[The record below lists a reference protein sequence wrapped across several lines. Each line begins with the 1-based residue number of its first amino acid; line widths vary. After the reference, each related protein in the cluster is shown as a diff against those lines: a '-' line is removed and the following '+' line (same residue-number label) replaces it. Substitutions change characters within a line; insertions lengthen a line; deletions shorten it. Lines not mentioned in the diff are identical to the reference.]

1 MESGQSVMQI
11 NKFAS
16 QALTTRNSNAMSNGP
31 AEFTRR
37 KNWSQNVL
45 EELRDVIHVLSSDL
59 NVLYC
64 SPASREFLGYQPAE
78 LMGHSFSE
86 YIHVDDVDMF
96 TREFRTAQTN
106 GSIMRVSYRFLRKD
120 GKYTTLETRGHF
132 FKQGFFG
139 SARSVPAEMTRMMDT
154 FLDYKMENEILKRK
168 VAIAKAKANQGRAA
182 PKQPSHQEPSPQE
195 TLTDTPDSSAR
206 DDASHN
212 PNYGDNEFDDDD
224 YEDDFEELFAPSANV
239 YTQGVLNTYGVS
251 ESVSLFTGLH
261 FDMGE
266 RSRGISMGLEGEL
279 FNTLVAPTIG
289 EEGGASNETVD
300 KLKPGKKRRS
310 NEDDTERICT
320 DCGRTDAPEWR
331 RGPRGPKTLCNAC
344 GLRWA
349 KTSKTQGGD
358 AQDMQES

>member
-16 QALTTRNSNAMSNGP
+16 QALTTRNGGNIHASGP
-31 AEFTRR
+31 PEFTRR

-78 LMGHSFSE
+78 LMGHSFTE
-86 YIHVDDVDMF
+86 YIHVDDIDIF

-106 GSIMRVSYRFLRKD
+106 GSIMRVTYRLLRKD

-154 FLDYKMENEILKRK
+154 FLDYKMENEMLKRQ
-168 VAIAKAKANQGRAA
+168 VQMAKQKANSGKAQLT
-182 PKQPSHQEPSPQE
+182 QQEPSPQ
-195 TLTDTPDSSAR
+195 TSHQHTPSTMR
-206 DDASHN
+206 DDLSATHN
-212 PNYGDNEFDDDD
+212 NEGDFGDEEE
-224 YEDDFEELFAPSANV
+224 YEDDIEELFAPSASV
-239 YTQGVLNTYGVS
+239 YAQGVLNSYGVS

-261 FDMGE
+261 FDLGE
-266 RSRGISMGLEGEL
+266 RSRGISMGIEGEL
-279 FNTLVAPTIG
+279 FNTLVPPAIG
-289 EEGGASNETVD
+289 EEGGAQNETLD
-300 KLKPGKKRRS
+300 KLKSGKKRRG
-310 NEDDTERICT
+310 DDDHERICT

-331 RGPRGPKTLCNAC
+331 RGPRGPKT
-344 GLRWA
+344 
-349 KTSKTQGGD
+349 
-358 AQDMQES
+358 

>member
-1 MESGQSVMQI
+1 MEAGQSVMQI

-16 QALTTRNSNAMSNGP
+16 QALTTRNSNIMSNGP

-59 NVLYC
+59 NILYC

-86 YIHVDDVDMF
+86 YIHVDDVDIF

-106 GSIMRVSYRFLRKD
+106 GSIMRVTYRFLRKD

-154 FLDYKMENEILKRK
+154 FLDYKMENEILRRK

-182 PKQPSHQEPSPQE
+182 PKQPTQQEPSPQSS
-195 TLTDTPDSSAR
+195 LTNTPGSSAR
-206 DDASHN
+206 DDVSATAQHPS
-212 PNYGDNEFDDDD
+212 YGENEYDEDE

-261 FDMGE
+261 FDLGE

-289 EEGGASNETVD
+289 EEGGAANETAD
-300 KLKPGKKRRS
+300 KLKSGKKVR
-310 NEDDTERICT
+310 
-320 DCGRTDAPEWR
+320 
-331 RGPRGPKTLCNAC
+331 L
-344 GLRWA
+344 L
-349 KTSKTQGGD
+349 
-358 AQDMQES
+358 

>member
-1 MESGQSVMQI
+1 MEGQAVMQI

-16 QALTTRNSNAMSNGP
+16 QALTSRNSGNMSTTGP
-31 AEFTRR
+31 PEFTRR

-59 NVLYC
+59 NILYC

-78 LMGHSFSE
+78 LMGHTFTE
-86 YIHVDDVDMF
+86 YIHVDDIDIF

-106 GSIMRVSYRFLRKD
+106 GSIMRVTYRLLRKD

-139 SARSVPAEMTRMMDT
+139 SARAVPAEMTRMMDT
-154 FLDYKMENEILKRK
+154 FLDYKMENEMLKRQ
-168 VAIAKAKANQGRAA
+168 VQIAKQKASQ
-182 PKQPSHQEPSPQE
+182 KQMPQEPSPQSSSQH
-195 TLTDTPDSSAR
+195 TPSTNNQNTSSEY
-206 DDASHN
+206 DEND
-212 PNYGDNEFDDDD
+212 E
-224 YEDDFEELFAPSANV
+224 YEDDFEDLFAPAASESV
-239 YTQGVLNTYGVS
+239 YAQGVLNTYGVS

-261 FDMGE
+261 FDLGE
-266 RSRGISMGLEGEL
+266 RSRGISMGIEGEL
-279 FNTLVAPTIG
+279 FNTLIAPSIG
-289 EEGGASNETVD
+289 DESGEQNETVD
-300 KLKPGKKRRS
+300 KLKSGKKRR
-310 NEDDTERICT
+310 NDDDQERICT

-349 KTSKTQGGD
+349 KSNKSQGGD
-358 AQDMQES
+358 NADMQDA

>member
-16 QALTTRNSNAMSNGP
+16 QALSTRNGSNINTSGP
-31 AEFTRR
+31 PEFTRR

-78 LMGHSFSE
+78 LMGHSFTE
-86 YIHVDDVDMF
+86 YIHVDDIDIF

-106 GSIMRVSYRFLRKD
+106 GSIMRVTYRLLRKD

-154 FLDYKMENEILKRK
+154 FLDYKMENEMLKRQ
-168 VAIAKAKANQGRAA
+168 VQLAKQKANSGKAQLT
-182 PKQPSHQEPSPQE
+182 QQEPSPQ
-195 TLTDTPDSSAR
+195 TSNHTPSTIR
-206 DDASHN
+206 DDLFPSHN
-212 PNYGDNEFDDDD
+212 ASEFDEEE
-224 YEDDFEELFAPSANV
+224 YEDDIEELFAPSASV
-239 YTQGVLNTYGVS
+239 YAQGVLNSYGVS

-261 FDMGE
+261 FDLGE
-266 RSRGISMGLEGEL
+266 RSRGISMGIEGEL
-279 FNTLVAPTIG
+279 FNTLVPPTIG
-289 EEGGASNETVD
+289 EEGGAQNETLD
-300 KLKPGKKRRS
+300 KLKSGKKRRG
-310 NEDDTERICT
+310 DDDHERICT

-331 RGPRGPKTLCNAC
+331 KGPRGPKT
-344 GLRWA
+344 
-349 KTSKTQGGD
+349 
-358 AQDMQES
+358 

>member
-16 QALTTRNSNAMSNGP
+16 QALTTRNVGSVNNSLP
-31 AEFTRR
+31 EFTRR

-78 LMGHSFSE
+78 LMGHSFTE
-86 YIHVDDVDMF
+86 YIHVDDVDIF

-106 GSIMRVSYRFLRKD
+106 GSIMRVTYRLLRKD

-154 FLDYKMENEILKRK
+154 FLDYKMENEMLKRQ
-168 VAIAKAKANQGRAA
+168 VQIAKQKANSGKAQHHAN
-182 PKQPSHQEPSPQE
+182 QQEASPQ
-195 TLTDTPDSSAR
+195 TSHHTPSTMR
-206 DDASHN
+206 DDLSSTN
-212 PNYGDNEFDDDD
+212 NDNAEDNDEE
-224 YEDDFEELFAPSANV
+224 YEDDIEELFAPSASV
-239 YTQGVLNTYGVS
+239 YAQGVLNSYDVN

-261 FDMGE
+261 FDLGE
-266 RSRGISMGLEGEL
+266 RSRGISMGIEGEL
-279 FNTLVAPTIG
+279 FNTLVPPTIG
-289 EEGGASNETVD
+289 EEGGAQNETVD
-300 KLKPGKKRRS
+300 KLKTGKKRRG
-310 NEDDTERICT
+310 DDEVERICT
-320 DCGRTDAPEWR
+320 DCGRKDAPEWR

-349 KTSKTQGGD
+349 KTNKSQG
-358 AQDMQES
+358 AEDMQEA